1 MLIPRLLFPALLV
14 SVCVAPLAAQSS
26 PDKKPVS
33 SRPPLGGLI
42 TPSEFRTNAPTLEF
56 KGQLAGQSP
65 EAIPKPHA
73 PKLELRK
80 QDPTLAQDD
89 TVCLYI
95 RSYRVIRD
103 DPKSDSTRLAG
114 YSECQPAARFR
125 MKSAVDSREIEIDA
139 R

>member
-1 MLIPRLLFPALLV
+1 MHIPRLLLPALLI
-14 SVCVAPLAAQSS
+14 SACVVPLAAQSP
-26 PDKKPVS
+26 PDKNPVS
-33 SRPPLGGLI
+33 SRPLLDALI
-42 TPSEFRTNAPTLEF
+42 TPPEFRTNAPTLEF
-56 KGQLAGQSP
+56 HGRLADQR
-65 EAIPKPHA
+65 EAIPKLQP
-73 PKLELRK
+73 PKLEFRK

-114 YSECQPAARFR
+114 YSECQPAARFQ
-125 MKSAVDSREIEIDA
+125 MKSAVDSREIEP

>member
-1 MLIPRLLFPALLV
+1 MHIPRLLLPALLI

-26 PDKKPVS
+26 PDKNPVS
-33 SRPPLGGLI
+33 SPPLLNGLM
-42 TPSEFRTNAPTLEF
+42 TPPKFRTNAPKLEF
-56 KGQLAGQSP
+56 QGQLVDQR

-73 PKLELRK
+73 PKLESRE
-80 QDPTLAQDD
+80 QGPALAQDD
-89 TVCLYI
+89 TFCLYI

-114 YSECQPAARFR
+114 YSECQPAARFQ
-125 MKSAVDSREIEIDA
+125 MKSAVDSREIEIDP